1 MFFVIL
7 VPWVSRFPS
16 AFFQCCALFIGFEIG
31 DNFSLIGLPYCTP
44 ELERRQYAVAF
55 KNWMKKRMHN
65 SKLLFRAMVKRRW
78 CECVLL
84 IGQTRNLP
92 HHKAPLTFFASV
104 LAVLSPNS
112 PWKVKAKAWK
122 KPMPLIFHGLCTLWN
137 LKIIGNLIKIY
148 HTYFLAVSWKPS
160 SKSARGRS
168 QKGVQYFLSPDW
180 MGFNHRQKG

>member
-1 MFFVIL
+1 MLVTIWSMLKKLTNSLYRWVIIL
-7 VPWVSRFPS
+7 YRLIWFH
-16 AFFQCCALFIGFEIG
+16 C
-31 DNFSLIGLPYCTP
+31 DIGLPCCTP

-92 HHKAPLTFFASV
+92 HHKAALTFFASV

-160 SKSARGRS
+160 SKSAS
-168 QKGVQYFLSPDW
+168 TIV
-180 MGFNHRQKG
+180 